1 VISLK
6 WRRHEA
12 GRIRSAP
19 RFAEHGDASDREGD
33 AMVEVIGIAL
43 FVALVWLLVYGMSAT
58 EAKGHRPRQYTL
70 PKETLLFRPGE
81 EEWCDASVASM
92 SSTSRRSGG
101 EL

>member
-1 VISLK
+1 MISLK

-58 EAKGHRPRQYTL
+58 EAKGHRLGTDQAERPS
-70 PKETLLFRPGE
+70 PKRMH
-81 EEWCDASVASM
+81 AA
-92 SSTSRRSGG
+92 
-101 EL
+101 